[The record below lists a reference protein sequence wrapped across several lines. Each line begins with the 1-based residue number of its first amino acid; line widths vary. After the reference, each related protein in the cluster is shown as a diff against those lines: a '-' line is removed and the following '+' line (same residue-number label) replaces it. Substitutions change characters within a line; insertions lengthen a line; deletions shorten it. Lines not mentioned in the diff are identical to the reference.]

1 MKAQELLKDA
11 IDIHIHI
18 GPDPNRRRRVNA
30 YEAAVQ
36 AREAGMRAIFLKS
49 HDYITT
55 PLTYTIQELV
65 PEIEVYGGVTLDF
78 EVGGLNP
85 AVVEVAG
92 KLSSKIVW
100 MPTFSSRHDMQKRNI
115 NGKGI
120 TILDQNGTI
129 LPVVREI
136 LAGIKHYGMTLAT
149 GHLSTQE
156 IFVLLDEAAR
166 VGIERTVITHPLSI
180 SFGPTA
186 SIDDQKRMVREGV
199 FIEHCFIAAMPT
211 SDRMDP
217 QKIAQAIRTIGPE
230 HCIMSTDFGQIF
242 NPPPVEGMRMFIETM
257 LRYDITE
264 DEIITMVRKN
274 PAKVLGLSE
283 V

>member
-1 MKAQELLKDA
+1 METPELLKDA
-11 IDIHIHI
+11 IDIHIHM

-30 YEAAVQ
+30 YEAAIQ
-36 AREAGMRAIFLKS
+36 AREANMRGIVLKS

-85 AVVEVAG
+85 VVVEVAG
-92 KLSSKIVW
+92 KLASKIVW
-100 MPTFSSRHDMQKRNI
+100 MPTFSSKNDKQKRNVE
-115 NGKGI
+115 GEGI
-120 TILDQNGTI
+120 TILAQNGTI

-136 LAGIKHYGMTLAT
+136 LELIKHYGMTLAT

-156 IFVLLDEAAR
+156 IFALLDEAAR
-166 VGIERTVITHPLSI
+166 TGIERIIITHPLSI

-186 SIDDQKRMVREGV
+186 SIDDQKRMIREGV
-199 FIEHCFIAAMPT
+199 FIEHCFIATMPT

-217 QKIAQAIRTIGPE
+217 QKIAHAIRAIGPE

-264 DEIITMVRKN
+264 DEIITMVKKN
-274 PAKVLGLSE
+274 PAKVLGLAE
-283 V
+283 I